1 MFNEVT
7 IRNVDHQY
15 GIVEKYE
22 TYSYKGSDRIRIL
35 TAVSIDGDFQSPFII
50 RSNKFIPLGT
60 SEDLAAGRYLSAKKG
75 IYTIIDENSI
85 IVGIQVKRSDTGEFS
100 HQIVAYQVALNECS
114 INQAFLNST
123 MFQFPE
129 EVQEKIVSR
138 VKDSFGDREK
148 FLEGRYAI

>member
-1 MFNEVT
+1 M
-7 IRNVDHQY
+7 
-15 GIVEKYE
+15 
-22 TYSYKGSDRIRIL
+22 
-35 TAVSIDGDFQSPFII
+35 
-50 RSNKFIPLGT
+50 
-60 SEDLAAGRYLSAKKG
+60 AAGRYLSAKKG
-75 IYTIIDENSI
+75 IYTVIDENSI